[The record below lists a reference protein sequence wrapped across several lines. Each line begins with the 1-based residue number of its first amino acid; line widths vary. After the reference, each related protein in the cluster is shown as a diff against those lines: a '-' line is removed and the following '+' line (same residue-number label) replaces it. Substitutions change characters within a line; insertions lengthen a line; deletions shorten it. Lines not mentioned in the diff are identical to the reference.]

1 MLTDERKVELLNW
14 IEQNITD
21 RFPDSVMNLDIGRIR
36 VRIMRLCHE
45 MLGLTDAFPV
55 KDYDPITKEKD
66 LYTMEEFAATARAE
80 ITSWHHLF
88 EKNHADEK
96 LTWSEWMNNF
106 IGYMSW

>member
-1 MLTDERKVELLNW
+1 MLSDEKKRELLSW
-14 IEQNITD
+14 LEDHITD
-21 RFPDSVMNLDIGRIR
+21 RFPDDLNIPVGRLR
-36 VRIMRLCHE
+36 VRILNLCHDL
-45 MLGLTDAFPV
+45 LGLTDAFPV

-88 EKNHADEK
+88 EKNHEGHK
-96 LTWSEWMNNF
+96 RTWSEWMNDF